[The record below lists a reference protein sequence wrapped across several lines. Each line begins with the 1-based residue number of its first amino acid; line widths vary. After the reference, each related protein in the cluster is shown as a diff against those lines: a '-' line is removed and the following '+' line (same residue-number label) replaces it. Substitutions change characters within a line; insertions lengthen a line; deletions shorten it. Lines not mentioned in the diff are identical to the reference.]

1 MSVVLSGTVAPAVG
15 TESACSRK
23 SPPGADG
30 LFVVGCLS
38 SALAVDLQQQLTGEN
53 PSPWSA
59 SSLLLRSVAV
69 SPGQAGFEGAL
80 WTLCSPASL
89 SRLPPGTARTAVVIP
104 GTYGVEWQ
112 RCLRETQ
119 RLVQSGV
126 DQVLLLLTDA
136 LRHDGSCT
144 VAAVE
149 ELFAGALCRDGVKLR
164 ILRLGRVL
172 HPSSRTAALLSCLQ
186 ATLPAAVSVS
196 CLHLPELV
204 EIIENEVSAG
214 FSNHSRTGSSPVVL
228 SIPGA
233 RRSMREAVFAENSRS
248 FGVGW
253 RLLTKLLR
261 AVGFGW
267 LLFAWLRMASL
278 VLPKL
283 RDRLSATISPR
294 IRRDL
299 VCLCNRHTRQQ
310 IQLAGCNHGVN
321 HFGWKFPGKSV
332 VQTTS
337 VPGRIRVYGGQ
348 VTVDAGVTLKAV
360 VERLAIENREL
371 PVTPNFSWISMGTCF
386 FVPVHGSGSR
396 MSTLGDAIQRVLL
409 YDWERERVFSARRG
423 DGLFEDAMYNRH
435 QPWLLLRMTLLTQP
449 RTAFAMSERKLESPS
464 ADEVLEQFE
473 DPQASHVEIR
483 KSRAVDSS
491 VVVRSWRVCEPVNGV
506 ATLPRDQIG
515 RIWDRL
521 EETPLISSLFHW
533 FVRTFAF
540 HVELFL
546 TAEEFRIFW
555 ERHGALPLSKIQLR
569 RMRRDGMKH
578 SACCTE
584 DRISVDLFMLRGSR
598 DVFCRFVSEEL
609 PRARSNP
616 GKQSF

>member
-1 MSVVLSGTVAPAVG
+1 MSAVFSETVVPASS
-15 TESACSRK
+15 TELPCSRK
-23 SPPGADG
+23 SAPSAEG

-38 SALAVDLQQQLTGEN
+38 SALAVDLQQRLTGVH
-53 PSPWSA
+53 PSPGSA
-59 SSLLLRSVAV
+59 SSLLLRSVAA
-69 SPGQAGFEGAL
+69 SPGETSNEGAL
-80 WTLCSPASL
+80 WTVCSPVTL
-89 SRLPPGTARTAVVIP
+89 NRLRPGTARTAIVVP
-104 GTYGVEWQ
+104 GTSRIEWE

-126 DQVLLLLTDA
+126 DQVLLLLPDT
-136 LRHDGSCT
+136 LRYDGSST
-144 VAAVE
+144 AAGVE
-149 ELFAGALCRDGVKLR
+149 DFFAVNLCRDGVRLR

-172 HPSSRTAALLSCLQ
+172 HPTSRTAAWLSCLK
-186 ATLPAAVSVS
+186 ATLPASFRVS
-196 CLHLPELV
+196 CLQLRELE
-204 EIIENEVSAG
+204 EIIEHEVSAG
-214 FSNHSRTGSSPVVL
+214 FSSRGGTGSSLRVL
-228 SIPGA
+228 SIPGT
-233 RRSMREAVFAENSRS
+233 RRSVREAVFAENSKS
-248 FGVGW
+248 FGVAW
-253 RLLTKLLR
+253 RLVAKLLR
-261 AVGFGW
+261 GAGVGW
-267 LLFAWLRMASL
+267 LLFVILRMAAL
-278 VLPKL
+278 VLPGL

-294 IRRDL
+294 NRRDL

-321 HFGWKFPGKSV
+321 HFGWKFPGKSILR
-332 VQTTS
+332 TTS
-337 VPGRIRVYGGQ
+337 VPGRIRLRGGQ

-360 VERLAIENREL
+360 MERLAVENREL

-396 MSTLGDAIQRVLL
+396 MSTLGDAIQHVLL

-423 DGLFEDAMYNRH
+423 DGVFEDAMYNRH
-435 QPWLLLRMTLLTQP
+435 HSWLLLRMTLVTQP
-449 RTAFAMSERKLESPS
+449 RAAFEMSERQLESPS

-491 VVVRSWRVCEPVNGV
+491 VVVRSWRVSEPVDG
-506 ATLPRDQIG
+506 AAMLPRDQIG

-546 TAEEFRIFW
+546 TADEFRIFW
-555 ERHGALPLSKIQLR
+555 ARHGALPLSKIQLR

-584 DRISVDLFMLRGSR
+584 DRVSVDLFMLRGSR